1 MFTTLGLH
9 LRGDERIQD
18 GSNETTENVWIAIDD
33 DTTLFLPH
41 SDEDADLVL
50 SLLHAA
56 LDNAASR
63 VKLRRQKRERAVP
76 GEEIVTGW
84 NGAGASVEAARG

>member
-1 MFTTLGLH
+1 LFTTLGLH

-50 SLLHAA
+50 SLLQAA
-56 LDNAASR
+56 IDNAASR

-76 GEEIVTGW
+76 EEEVLGYM
-84 NGAGASVEAARG
+84 GAGASVEAERG